1 MSNIRDIS
9 LIIQDLAKVPGLKFV
24 GGTSLFI
31 QGKLESIND
40 IDVTVPSVEEIKKAF
55 DVRVI
60 DETNGERAYSVHDG
74 ILIDVFIREDDEDT
88 ILVGE
93 NARCVTIESQIKHL
107 GRILK
112 TSLKSNV
119 RQETVAKIEYLK
131 TLL

>member
-1 MSNIRDIS
+1 MSKIRDIS
-9 LIIQDLAKVPGLKFV
+9 LIIQDLSKVPGLKFV

-40 IDVTVPSVEEIKKAF
+40 IDVTVQSVEEIKKIF
-55 DVRVI
+55 DVRII
-60 DETNGERAYSVHDG
+60 DGTNGERAYSVHNG
-74 ILIDVFIREDDEDT
+74 ILIDIFIREDYEEA

-93 NARCVTIESQIKHL
+93 NAMCVTIGSQIDYLTNK
-107 GRILK
+107 LK
-112 TSLKSNV
+112 NNLSSGV

>member
-9 LIIQDLAKVPGLKFV
+9 LIIQNLSKVTGLKFV

-31 QGKLESIND
+31 QGKLETIND
-40 IDVTVPSVEEIKKAF
+40 IDVTVPNLEEIKKVF

-60 DETNGERAYSVHDG
+60 DGTNGERAYSVHNG
-74 ILIDVFIREDDEDT
+74 ILIDIFIRENDEQT

-93 NARCVTIESQIKHL
+93 KANCVTIESQIEHL
-107 GRILK
+107 VSKLK
-112 TSLKSNV
+112 TNLKSSV

>member
-1 MSNIRDIS
+1 MSNTRDIS

-31 QGKLESIND
+31 QGKLEFIND
-40 IDVTVPSVEEIKKAF
+40 IDVTVPNVEEIKKVF
-55 DVRVI
+55 DVMVI
-60 DETNGERAYSVHDG
+60 DGTNGERAYSVHNG

-93 NARCVTIESQIKHL
+93 NARCVTIESQIEHL
-107 GRILK
+107 VSKLK